1 VITVTETLVWT
12 DSLWVKDNDIPVIIL
27 YGRDYNDRTRTVKTL
42 IRGFEPYFYA
52 PATIA
57 ARHTGT
63 FSCKGYRIRYTTG
76 DTIHTDALGRSIRK
90 VTVNLPSDVPQIR
103 DSFEWTDEADILFD
117 KRYLI
122 DTSIKYAYQVD
133 EGNKVSPVEV
143 NEPLLPRVV
152 WFDIEVLGD
161 QDSVPQ
167 PSNPIHPIVSIQVM
181 DSYTKEIKIFTYG
194 VPDTDKCQEAC
205 TSEQELL
212 VKFAKYINELD
223 PDVLSGWYS
232 NGFDLPYIINRA
244 TLLKLNMKDLCR
256 TYTEPSC
263 KPTGTGN
270 GTRWFIKIPGRQ
282 CLDLLDAF
290 KKYYAP
296 QGQLAAYDLKSVISN
311 KDVMGEAAFVYKD
324 YGPHIGKLFKDEDW
338 ATFLQYCK
346 YDVIALDTIDTKVQL
361 IAFYEHLRMI
371 AGVKIEETLMN
382 SRVIESLIMRAGIK
396 PMPTKSNKSI
406 TTEGFEGA
414 LVLTPPVGIHN
425 DVGVVDLTALYP
437 NIMVGFNIS
446 PDIDHVVPNTLKIIM
461 EEREKLRRLKMEGKA
476 DAVMKNKETVLKYL
490 ANSFYGVIG
499 WPRFRLYNQDQA
511 AFITK
516 TGRDLNMFLQEII
529 REYGHEPIYGDTD
542 SVFFSGV
549 KTPEQGLELGD
560 YCNKRLE
567 DWSQEHNSTVNFTLK
582 FEKLYRRILFKMA
595 VSGEVAKKRYAG
607 HLIWK
612 DGQPT
617 DKLDFTGIELKR
629 SDQAH
634 VTKGLLES
642 FLKDLL
648 LKDSP
653 DAAILSVRTT
663 IKSILDGKTSIHD
676 VSIPKGVNDIEGN
689 NPWARGI
696 RYHTEL
702 FGTTIPQGIKPR
714 LIYIKG
720 DHKELCIYDDMD
732 SNLIM
737 SKVTVDWPVCVQK
750 TIEKKLRTFIESIG
764 MLWDQVIEGQR
775 TLL

>member
-1 VITVTETLVWT
+1 MTYVWT
-12 DSLWVKDNDIPVIIL
+12 DSLWVKDNNTPVVIL
-27 YGRDYNDRTRTVKTL
+27 YGRDYSDRNRTVKTL
-42 IRGFEPYFYA
+42 IRGFRPYFYV
-52 PATIA
+52 PATVAGGTRA
-57 ARHTGT
+57 AITT
-63 FSCKGYRIRYTTG
+63 VNGYRIPYETDTTV
-76 DTIHTDALGRSIRK
+76 HTDALGRSVRK
-90 VTVNLPSDVPQIR
+90 VFVNLPSDVPKIR
-103 DSFEWTDEADILFD
+103 DNFEWTDEADILFD
-117 KRYLI
+117 KRLLTDWGI
-122 DTSIKYAYQVD
+122 QYAYHVD
-133 EGNKVSPVEV
+133 EGGTVSPAEV
-143 NEPLLPRVV
+143 TEPLLPRVA

-161 QDSVPQ
+161 PGEI
-167 PSNPIHPIVSIQVM
+167 PSPNAPKHPIVSIQVM
-181 DSYTKEIKIFTYG
+181 DSYTKEITIFTYG
-194 VPDTDKCQEAC
+194 VPEVATDQTWCR
-205 TSEQELL
+205 SEQELL
-212 VKFAKYINELD
+212 RKFADYIQELD
-223 PDVLSGWYS
+223 PDVLSGWYC
-232 NGFDLPYIINRA
+232 NGFDLPYVINRA
-244 TLLKLNMKDLCR
+244 AHLGVDIKGLCR
-256 TYTEPSC
+256 TYTDPSC
-263 KPTGTGN
+263 KPTAGQK
-270 GTRWFIKIPGRQ
+270 WFIKVPGRQ
-282 CLDLLDAF
+282 CFDLLDAF

-296 QGQLAAYDLKSVISN
+296 RGQLAAYDLKSVISN
-311 KDVMGEAAFVYKD
+311 IEVMEEAAFRYED
-324 YGPHIGKLFKDEDW
+324 YGPHIQRLFDTHDW
-338 ATFLQYCK
+338 QTFLQYCR
-346 YDVIALDTIDTKVQL
+346 YDVIALDTIDTKLQL
-361 IAFYEHLRMI
+361 VGFYDHLRMI
-371 AGVKIEETLMN
+371 AGVKLEETLMN

-396 PMPTKSNKSI
+396 PMPTKSHKDVPNS
-406 TTEGFEGA
+406 GFEGA
-414 LVLTPPVGIHN
+414 LVLTPPVGIHSN
-425 DVGVVDLTALYP
+425 VGVVDLTALYP

-446 PDIDHVVPNTLKIIM
+446 PDVDGVIPRTLRIIM
-461 EEREKLRRLKMEGKA
+461 EERDKLRRLKMEGKA
-476 DAVMKNKETVLKYL
+476 DSVMKNKETVLKYL

-499 WPRFRLYNQDQA
+499 WPKFRLYNQEQA
-511 AFITK
+511 AQVTR
-516 TGRDLNMFLQEII
+516 TGRELNEYLQRIS
-529 REYGHEPIYGDTD
+529 RDYGLTPIYGDTD
-542 SVFFSGV
+542 SVFIKEVQS
-549 KTPEQGLELGD
+549 PDEGLLFAQ
-560 YCNKRLE
+560 YCNDRLAE
-567 DWSQEHNSTVNFTLK
+567 WSTEKGSAVLFTLK
-582 FEKLYRRILFKMA
+582 FEKLYRRILFKRA
-595 VSGEVAKKRYAG
+595 VTGEVAKKRYAG